1 MKEAIR
7 FLIIPAD
14 DVEMKITARKVR
26 TAEKPKKA
34 SLNHNKLLLKIIP
47 KIDPKIKKPDQIIQ
61 QNRESAKI
69 LLRI

>member
-1 MKEAIR
+1 MKEAIK

-14 DVEMKITARKVR
+14 DVEMKITARKVN

-34 SLNHNKLLLKIIP
+34 SLNHIKLLLKIIP